1 MDLSIDSPH
10 SLKKFDADDKPVL
23 GIRSNGTIFYYNIS
37 AKEIMGIK
45 TTKSQKC
52 KTTHYFQNFNLE
64 DLQPD
69 RIAASPNVKLTLRK
83 TLQDYLFGVFI
94 IPSPEKDFQYLF
106 VGETSAQPEKV
117 FQKLE
122 SVRIA
127 QAEDRYR
134 GLVELS
140 PDGML
145 VLVDNLIVYSNI
157 SGVNIFGG
165 MSVIDLIH
173 LDIFDFIKPEY
184 TKKIRREFKKILTR
198 NQVGDKLEIA
208 INRLDGEE
216 IYVDALGVP
225 INYEEHKAV
234 QFIVRD
240 ISERKLS
247 ESILKESERQFRD
260 MFYNHT
266 APRLIID
273 ALDNGKIFDANK
285 AAAKL
290 YGYPI
295 ENLKTMTIDLIN
307 TLPSK
312 IVHQEMEKAIHG
324 KKFFFEFQHKNA
336 AGELIYVEV
345 HSTPI
350 TIKNKLMLYSVIHD
364 VTGRKIVEAERER
377 LIDELEAANRKL
389 KDMSKMKEEFLAIAS
404 HDLRSPFTAILGF
417 SQILMYDKSLD
428 EKKRDYAE
436 RIYNSASTQ
445 LSYVNDLLHSIR
457 LETGEITLHISPVH
471 LDKLILQCV
480 NTFIILAEK
489 KEIRLT
495 TKLDFHESVYVDEE
509 KIIQVLNNL
518 LSNAIKFTP
527 QNGNI
532 TIESISSQSGEFS
545 ISIKDTGMGISQKV
559 LKLLFKKYHKI
570 TTRGTEGEMG
580 TGLGLTISKNLVEL
594 HGGTIQVK
602 SKPGKGSN
610 FIITLPI
617 KNDRLYNK
625 K

>member
-1 MDLSIDSPH
+1 M
-10 SLKKFDADDKPVL
+10 
-23 GIRSNGTIFYYNIS
+23 T
-37 AKEIMGIK
+37 
-45 TTKSQKC
+45 
-52 KTTHYFQNFNLE
+52 
-64 DLQPD
+64 
-69 RIAASPNVKLTLRK
+69 
-83 TLQDYLFGVFI
+83 GVQTCAL
-94 IPSPEKDFQYLF
+94 P
-106 VGETSAQPEKV
+106 
-117 FQKLE
+117 
-122 SVRIA
+122 
-127 QAEDRYR
+127 
-134 GLVELS
+134 
-140 PDGML
+140 
-145 VLVDNLIVYSNI
+145 
-157 SGVNIFGG
+157 
-165 MSVIDLIH
+165 
-173 LDIFDFIKPEY
+173 
-184 TKKIRREFKKILTR
+184 IL
-198 NQVGDKLEIA
+198 
-208 INRLDGEE
+208 
-216 IYVDALGVP
+216 
-225 INYEEHKAV
+225 
-234 QFIVRD
+234 
-240 ISERKLS
+240 
-247 ESILKESERQFRD
+247 
-260 MFYNHT
+260 
-266 APRLIID
+266 
-273 ALDNGKIFDANK
+273 
-285 AAAKL
+285 
-290 YGYPI
+290 
-295 ENLKTMTIDLIN
+295 TIDLIN

-436 RIYNSASTQ
+436 RIYNIASTQ

-471 LDKLILQCV
+471 LDKMILQCV

-495 TKLDFHESVYVDEE
+495 TKLDFHDTVYVDEE

-545 ISIKDTGMGISQKV
+545 ISIKDTGMGISQQV
-559 LKLLFKKYHKI
+559 ITLLFKKYHKI